1 MCVFDVHLNTKIALQ
16 VLGILDCNRNL
27 TAVWEQPIFLS
38 LFKEYSYCSTTVS
51 KGQNHSVSHSLGGG
65 TIHFIEV
72 LVGRSIK

>member
-1 MCVFDVHLNTKIALQ
+1 MCVFDVRLNTKIALQ

-27 TAVWEQPIFLS
+27 TAVCEQPIFLS
-38 LFKEYSYCSTTVS
+38 FFKEYSYCSTTVS
-51 KGQNHSVSHSLGGG
+51 KGQNRSVSNSLGGD